1 MLDLVIVGG
10 GPAGIGAGIQA
21 RHMGLEIM
29 ILDREGWGGRLSL
42 ARKVE
47 NFPGIAGPM
56 SGPQVVEA
64 LVTQACNK
72 GLNLNRE
79 TVDSI
84 DFCDNSFVAQ
94 GRTDQYACRAIIVAT
109 GVRPKRLSI
118 PGIGDRH
125 NRLFYTWQEIP
136 FVRHRSIAV
145 IGGGEAAFDQA
156 CSLADRGATVTVL
169 VRGRNARAFD
179 GLVRTAQE
187 LGVQV
192 ILHTS
197 VTRADQEGDR
207 LTLSLSD
214 PERDK
219 LHVDYILASVGVVP
233 SDVSF
238 SKQASAR
245 ADRGLYQAGD
255 VCSQNY
261 RQAAIA
267 FGDGIK
273 KAMIAYEYVKG

>member
-10 GPAGIGAGIQA
+10 GPSGIGAGVQA
-21 RHMGLEIM
+21 RHMGLEIK

-47 NFPGIAGPM
+47 NFPGLAGPM

-64 LVTQACNK
+64 LVTQARNK
-72 GLNLNRE
+72 GLTLNRE
-79 TVDSI
+79 SVDSV
-84 DFCDNSFVAQ
+84 DFRDNCFVVQ

-118 PGIGDRH
+118 PGIGHRH
-125 NRLFYTWQEIP
+125 DRLFYTWQEIP
-136 FVRHRSIAV
+136 FVRQRRIAV

-156 CSLADRGATVTVL
+156 CSLADRGAIVTVL
-169 VRGRNARAFD
+169 VRGHAARAFD

-187 LGVQV
+187 SGVQV
-192 ILHTS
+192 ILHTT
-197 VTRADQEGDR
+197 VTRADQENDH
-207 LTLSLSD
+207 LALSLSHPD
-214 PERDK
+214 LEQ

-233 SDVSF
+233 SEVPLSE
-238 SKQASAR
+238 QASAR
-245 ADRGLYQAGD
+245 ADQGLYQAGD